1 MNDGIRVL
9 LIVFPCIRNY
19 GLPICPP
26 FVLIGNV
33 SMDYCTASRAVS
45 EQ

>member
-9 LIVFPCIRNY
+9 LIVFSCIRNY

-33 SMDYCTASRAVS
+33 SMDYCTASRALS